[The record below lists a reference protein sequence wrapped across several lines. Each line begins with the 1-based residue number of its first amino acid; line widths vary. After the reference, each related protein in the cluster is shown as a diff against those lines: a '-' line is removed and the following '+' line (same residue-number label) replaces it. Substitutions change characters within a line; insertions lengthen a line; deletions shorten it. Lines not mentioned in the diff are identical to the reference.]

1 MVDKEYKKIILMET
15 IKGIFSILIFLIPF
29 IWALIQSIFTDTSF
43 IELLLK
49 TPWYVYLIFILISII
64 VYIRIKMNEGK
75 TNTITVYD
83 IGFYSK
89 ISAYNDEY
97 GMKWDI
103 EVPNDEINWSIKD
116 IQINPVPTCQ
126 KCGVELTNKDNYLWY
141 TFHCFNCGLKRR
153 TWMSTDKIR
162 FQVRELSKIELRKKI
177 KKD

>member
-141 TFHCFNCGLKRR
+141 TFHCFNCCLKRR

-162 FQVRELSKIELRKKI
+162 FQVRELSKIELRKKL